1 MINLNT
7 VSVTFNAGTS
17 IERRA
22 LQNINLII
30 PAGQFLTVIGGN
42 GAGKSTLLSVIT
54 GDVIPNQGIVHFND
68 LDVTGWSVEKRSRY
82 VARVFQ
88 DPMQGTCG
96 PLTIEENLALAC
108 KRGQIRGL
116 ALATPQTRK
125 AYFREVLA
133 PLNMGLE
140 DHLEQP
146 IGSLSGGQRQAISL
160 VMAVM
165 SPMDILVLDEHT
177 AALDPK
183 IAAMI
188 IQLTNKIVR
197 ERQLTVL
204 MVTHSMHQALDV
216 GDRTIMLNG
225 GQIIEDLSKEQ
236 RENLTTQD
244 LLKLF
249 EEFDG

>member
-1 MINLNT
+1 MIDIKNAG
-7 VSVTFNAGTS
+7 VIFNAGTS

-22 LQNINLII
+22 LQNINLSI

-42 GAGKSTLLSVIT
+42 GAGKSTLLSMIT
-54 GDVIPNQGIVHFND
+54 GDVIPTNGVICLNNR
-68 LDVTGWSVEKRSRY
+68 DVTKWSVERRSRY

-88 DPMQGTCG
+88 DPMMGTCG
-96 PLTIEENLALAC
+96 ALTIEENLALAS
-108 KRGQIRGL
+108 KRGQMRGL
-116 ALATPQTRK
+116 RRATPPARR
-125 AYFREVLA
+125 YDWRDIIA

-140 DHLEQP
+140 NRLDQP
-146 IGSLSGGQRQAISL
+146 IGSLSGGQRQALSL

-183 IAAMI
+183 MAAMI
-188 IQLTNKIVR
+188 IQLTNKIVTDR
-197 ERQLTVL
+197 KLTVL

-216 GDRTIMLNG
+216 GDRTIMLND
-225 GQIIEDLSKEQ
+225 GQIIEDLSNEQ
-236 RENLTTQD
+236 RKNLTTQD

-249 EEFDG
+249 EEFDA